1 MEFNQELIEQLLVF
15 IESKTSEKNSQ
26 ITSVINTWD
35 SFANEMKNI
44 IIEFAVDKNVSFE
57 SPSGYLLWLLEKKN
71 AINASVV

>member
-44 IIEFAVDKNVSFE
+44 CAPGD
-57 SPSGYLLWLLEKKN
+57 YQR
-71 AINASVV
+71 